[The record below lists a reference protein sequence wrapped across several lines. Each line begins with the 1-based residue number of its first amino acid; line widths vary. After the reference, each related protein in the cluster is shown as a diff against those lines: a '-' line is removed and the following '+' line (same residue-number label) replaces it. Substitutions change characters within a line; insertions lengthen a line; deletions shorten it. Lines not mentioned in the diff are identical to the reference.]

1 MSLEELLAYILIA
14 LVTASSCGFVWLN
27 LRENW

>member
-1 MSLEELLAYILIA
+1 MLEELLAYILIA
-14 LVTASSCGFVWLN
+14 VVTAASCGFVWLN

>member
-1 MSLEELLAYILIA
+1 MILELASYILIA

-27 LRENW
+27 LRKDW